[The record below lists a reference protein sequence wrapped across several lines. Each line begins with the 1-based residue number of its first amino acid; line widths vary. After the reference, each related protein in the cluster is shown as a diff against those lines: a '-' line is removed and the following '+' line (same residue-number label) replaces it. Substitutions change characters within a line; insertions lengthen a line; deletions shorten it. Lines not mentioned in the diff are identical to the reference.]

1 MTRTIETSAS
11 SFPQHVLVVD
21 DDEFMLELIADM
33 LRDLGVASIT
43 TATDGAQG
51 FAAFQSAKQALNVVI
66 CDLNMPN
73 TDGFQMM
80 EMLAKENKGCGFI
93 LISGLDQRYMNSA
106 TLMAKFH
113 HLNILGALSKPVE
126 KQALANLLSK
136 WRRVSAA

>member
-1 MTRTIETSAS
+1 MSQTIATSGS

-21 DDEFMLELIADM
+21 DDDFMLELIADM
-33 LRDLGVASIT
+33 LRDLGVISIT

-51 FAAFQSAKQALNVVI
+51 FAAFQAAKQALDVVI
-66 CDLNMPN
+66 CDINMPN
-73 TDGFQMM
+73 ADGFQMM
-80 EMLAKENKGCGFI
+80 ELLAKGNKNCGFI
-93 LISGLDQRYMNSA
+93 LISGLEQRYMNSA

-136 WRRVSAA
+136 WRRTSAA